1 LTAGQIDVTQL
12 TDQVDGYNI
21 ANQVSVKDALALLM
35 PAYYFD
41 AAEDQGKIKF
51 VKRGGGLAVVI
62 PDNDLGAHPSDE
74 EGSDLYETTRVMD
87 EELPSTLSVNYVL
100 AATKYSPASKYARRL
115 VGYSGDEQRLEFA
128 MVFSDEKALQIA
140 HVNLHDQWV
149 SRLSRKLTLGM
160 KYAYLM
166 PTDLIGVSGYVW
178 RITQMTQKGAYFEVA
193 LRARRQRHLHANDH
207 RGGNT
212 ASGRSGEPA
221 VPDADGADVNINML
235 RDADN
240 DPGFY
245 AAACAADPAAV
256 SWPGCSVYASVDGG
270 TTYTALFNIASE
282 STMGRTTDALGNF
295 FGGNIPDELNHVN
308 VQLSNGTLSSTNNT
322 GLLAGVNMAV
332 IGDEILFFR
341 DATLQG
347 DGSYTLRGFL
357 RGRRGSEYAMSGH
370 SSSERFVLVDAT
382 KFVRV
387 PQSTADIGIA
397 KKYKP
402 VTLGMTLA
410 TASAYDFTNEG
421 TGLKPYAPVQL
432 GGGRDASNNATLNW
446 VRRGR
451 MSGEWRDGVDVPLGE
466 TSPKRT
472 RWKSTAPA
480 RTRRSCAPSPASRR
494 RPLRTAPQTKQ
505 LISARRNRPSTS
517 ACTCSA
523 PWSAGDTRQMAA
535 SRR

>member
-1 LTAGQIDVTQL
+1 VRD
-12 TDQVDGYNI
+12 D
-21 ANQVSVKDALALLM
+21 
-35 PAYYFD
+35 
-41 AAEDQGKIKF
+41 
-51 VKRGGGLAVVI
+51 
-62 PDNDLGAHPSDE
+62 SDT
-74 EGSDLYETTRVMD
+74 YT
-87 EELPSTLSVNYVL
+87 PH
-100 AATKYSPASKYARRL
+100 
-115 VGYSGDEQRLEFA
+115 GD
-128 MVFSDEKALQIA
+128 
-140 HVNLHDQWV
+140 
-149 SRLSRKLTLGM
+149 
-160 KYAYLM
+160 
-166 PTDLIGVSGYVW
+166 
-178 RITQMTQKGAYFEVA
+178 
-193 LRARRQRHLHANDH
+193 

-308 VQLSNGTLSSTNNT
+308 VRLSNGTLSSTNNT

-410 TASAYDFTNEG
+410 TASAYDFTNQG

-451 MSGEWRDGVDVPLGE
+451 TSGEWRDGVDVPLGE
-466 TSPKRT
+466 TSEAYEVEIYSSSAYTTLKRT
-472 RWKSTAPA
+472 ITGLTSPTASYLAADQTTDFGSPQSTIYFRVYMLSAVVGRGHPA
-480 RTRRSCAPSPASRR
+480 DGS
-494 RPLRTAPQTKQ
+494 
-505 LISARRNRPSTS
+505 I
-517 ACTCSA
+517 
-523 PWSAGDTRQMAA
+523 
-535 SRR
+535 